1 MEETIVRSIKKKILI
16 LREQESHKSLNQFSF
31 DWGMCKPTF
40 YRICDEKGIGT
51 VTIVTVAEARA

>member
-31 DWGMCKPTF
+31 D
-40 YRICDEKGIGT
+40 
-51 VTIVTVAEARA
+51 